1 MRNLAFTVLL
11 LLCTAFAQ
19 AQFTPDPQAL
29 YQSGINKLIGS
40 PQTQSVNGALNDL
53 EQSAQLGYVPA
64 QIALG
69 TMYDRGDYVTAT
81 PGLAAS
87 YYRKAAEQGDP
98 LAEWLLGRMYYLGSG
113 VSRDL
118 PQAERWL
125 RPAAEQGNPFA
136 QQLLGLVMKERDYT
150 KAAPFF
156 LAAARQGL
164 PQSQRELA
172 VLLADGR
179 GVAQNRSDAYAW
191 LIVAADGN
199 RRADPLMQ
207 RLEGDLGV
215 NGVELAKSRAE
226 EWKQTF
232 TRNINAHGCTGW
244 SGEFDDV
251 PAPPPLET
259 QRFCH

>member
-1 MRNLAFTVLL
+1 MRKLALVA
-11 LLCTAFAQ
+11 LCLFYAILSQ

-40 PQTQSVNGALNDL
+40 AQTQSVNGALNDL
-53 EQSAQLGYVPA
+53 ERSAQLGYVPA

-69 TMYDRGDYVTAT
+69 TMYERGDYVTAT
-81 PGLAAS
+81 PGLAVS

-98 LAEWLLGRMYYLGSG
+98 LAQWLLGRMYYLGSG

-118 PQAERWL
+118 PQAERSL
-125 RPAAEQGNPFA
+125 RPAADQGNPFA
-136 QQLLGLVMKERDYT
+136 QYLLGLVMKERDYT

-156 LAAARQGL
+156 LSAAKQGL

-172 VLLADGR
+172 ILLADGR
-179 GVAQNRSDAYAW
+179 GVTQNRSDAYAW
-191 LIVAADGN
+191 LLVAAEGN
-199 RRADPLMQ
+199 RHDNTLMQ
-207 RLEGDLGV
+207 RLEGDLGS
-215 NGVELAKSRAE
+215 NGVEQAKAKAE
-226 EWKQTF
+226 QWKQTY
-232 TRNINAHGCTGW
+232 TRNINARGCTGW

-251 PAPPPLET
+251 PSPPPLNV